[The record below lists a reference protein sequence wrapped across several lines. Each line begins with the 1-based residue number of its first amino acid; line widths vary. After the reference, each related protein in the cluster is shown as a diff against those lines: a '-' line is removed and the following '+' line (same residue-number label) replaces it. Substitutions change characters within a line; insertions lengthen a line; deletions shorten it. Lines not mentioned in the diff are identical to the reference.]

1 MTRHR
6 ISLAIASALIA
17 SVALVGCKRNDQEPA
32 TTTPAATDATTAPS
46 STLPPAT
53 TTPPASSTT
62 PTTAATVTTVD
73 LGNTIGTDNK
83 IAAPLTAFATTD
95 VIHASV
101 ASDGGGGEIGAR
113 WLYQDGQVVDA
124 QTKSVPAGPQVTQF
138 SISKPDGFPA
148 GNYKLEI
155 SLNGAVTQTRD
166 FQVR

>member
-17 SVALVGCKRNDQEPA
+17 SVALVGCKRNQEPA
-32 TTTPAATDATTAPS
+32 TTTPAATDATAP

-53 TTPPASSTT
+53 TMPPASTT

-73 LGNTIGTDNK
+73 LGNAIGTDNK